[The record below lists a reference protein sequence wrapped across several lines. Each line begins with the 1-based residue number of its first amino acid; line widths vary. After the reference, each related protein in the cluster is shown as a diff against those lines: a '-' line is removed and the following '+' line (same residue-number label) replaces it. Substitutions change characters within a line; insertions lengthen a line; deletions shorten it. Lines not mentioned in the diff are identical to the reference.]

1 MKNYFSLIK
10 RVRNIIFTLGIACAF
25 CFVFDSCKSTV
36 DADTVYFNGKIYT
49 VDSVFS
55 VTQAFAVKDGKIIA
69 TGTNEEILKL
79 NYKSKIDLKQKF
91 VYPGFID
98 AHCHFYGYAIDLQKT
113 WLIGTK
119 SFNEIIDTLAKY
131 KDRRFMGWIFAR
143 GWDQNDW
150 TIKQYPTKEKLD
162 SLFPNVP
169 VFLMR
174 IDGHAAICNQKA
186 LDIAGVTIT
195 TKISGGEIIKV
206 QNKLTGLLID
216 NAVDLVKNKIP
227 EPTFANEAASL
238 IDAQRNCFAVGLT
251 TVDDAGLDYKVIHR
265 IDSLQKTGQLKM
277 RIYAMVLYDSAN
289 FSFYRNAGKFKTNFL
304 NVRSFKLYAD
314 GALGSRGACLLQQ
327 YTDMPK
333 HYGFLLKAI
342 DSIKIAAAAAYQI
355 GFQLNTHCIGDS
367 ANRLMLNIYADQLK
381 VKNNLRW
388 RIEHAQVVDAS
399 DMHLF
404 GDYSIIPSV
413 QPTHATSDM
422 YWAEDRLG
430 SSRIKNAY
438 QYQSLL
444 KQNGMLAD
452 GSDYPVED
460 INPLY
465 GFYAAV
471 SRKDQKQFPTNGF
484 QKENALT
491 REQALRAMTIWAAY
505 SNFEENEKGSI
516 EKGKF
521 ADFVVLE
528 KDLMQANENNLYSI
542 KVLQT
547 YVAGERV
554 H

>member
-1 MKNYFSLIK
+1 MQNHLHLFRDLKVVLSSLC
-10 RVRNIIFTLGIACAF
+10 IFFL
-25 CFVFDSCKSTV
+25 VFNSCNSTP
-36 DADTVYFNGKIYT
+36 DADVVYFNGNVYT
-49 VDSVFS
+49 VDSVFFIA
-55 VTQAFAVKDGKIIA
+55 QAFAVKDGKIIA
-69 TGTNEEILKL
+69 TGSNETLLKL
-79 NYKSKIDLKQKF
+79 NYKSKVDLKQKF

-119 SFNEIIDTLAKY
+119 SFNEIVDTLVKY
-131 KDRRFMGWIFAR
+131 KDRRFMGWIFGR

-150 TIKQYPTKEKLD
+150 SIKQFPTKEKLD

-174 IDGHAAICNQKA
+174 IDGHAALCNQKA
-186 LDIAGVTIT
+186 LDLAGISIN
-195 TKISGGEIIKV
+195 TKISGGEILQS

-227 EPTFANEAASL
+227 EPTLANEATSL
-238 IDAQRNCFAVGLT
+238 MDAQRNCFAVGLT
-251 TVDDAGLDYKVIHR
+251 TVDDAGLNYMEIHR
-265 IDSLQKTGQLKM
+265 IDSLQKMGHLKM
-277 RIYAMVLYDSAN
+277 RIYAMVLYDSTN
-289 FSFYRNAGKFKTNFL
+289 YKYYHKAGKFKTDFL

-314 GALGSRGACLLQQ
+314 GALGSRGACLLQP
-327 YTDMPK
+327 YKDMPE
-333 HYGFLLKAI
+333 HYGFLLKAN
-342 DSIKIAAAAAYQI
+342 DSLKIAAANAYQI
-355 GFQLNTHCIGDS
+355 GFQFNTHCIGDS
-367 ANRLMLNIYADQLK
+367 ANRLMLNIYAEQLK
-381 VKNNLRW
+381 GKNNLRW
-388 RIEHAQVVDAS
+388 RIEHAQVVDDS

-430 SSRIKNAY
+430 LSRIKNAY

-452 GSDYPVED
+452 GSDFPVED

-471 SRKDQKQFPTNGF
+471 SRKDQKQYPTLGF
-484 QKENALT
+484 QKENALS

-505 SNFEENEKGSI
+505 SNFEEQEKGSI

-521 ADFVVLE
+521 ADFVILE
-528 KDLMQANENNLYSI
+528 KDLMQANEKDLYSI